1 MNFFY
6 VANSVISTQLEIYKG
21 SHSETEHSSSSTRPS
36 SRMSSVPTNSTT
48 SPDKTTHPSS
58 SSAHHQP
65 EPQNTIVPT
74 LLDDLLSDVPMDF
87 DFERLNPG
95 VNALLAPPSQ
105 VPPYL
110 VNDGPQHQHHM
121 APETPPI
128 FHALP
133 QPPIPLAI
141 FPGIVHPLTF
151 GTFDGLY
158 PLYPF
163 PYPNTVPMPFLASSG
178 AAVFDPGD
186 RAPLSSITNPSI
198 PMVSLAAPPMAPAPG
213 PSSSA
218 TQRNPEPERAPVSG
232 LQMDVLAAMPTVAA
246 GNANATATVTAG
258 SAGAATRSTAAGAT
272 FAGAGDTRAP
282 VSRCSCCHRVNPLIR
297 VDDTIEWVRPGVM
310 KMVVWFNWT
319 SNAEAEA
326 QESWEAREA

>member
-1 MNFFY
+1 M
-6 VANSVISTQLEIYKG
+6 ST
-21 SHSETEHSSSSTRPS
+21 
-36 SRMSSVPTNSTT
+36 VPTNSTT
-48 SPDKTTHPSS
+48 SPDKTTHS
-58 SSAHHQP
+58 SSASTHRQP
-65 EPQNTIVPT
+65 ELQNTIVPT

-95 VNALLAPPSQ
+95 VDALLAPPPQ
-105 VPPYL
+105 VPHL
-110 VNDGPQHQHHM
+110 VNGGPQHQHHM
-121 APETPPI
+121 APETPPTPI
-128 FHALP
+128 FHVLP

-141 FPGIVHPLTF
+141 LPAIVHPLTF
-151 GTFDGLY
+151 GTFDNLY
-158 PLYPF
+158 PSYPF
-163 PYPNTVPMPFLASSG
+163 PYPNTVPIPFLTSSS

-186 RAPLSSITNPSI
+186 RAPLSNTANPSI
-198 PMVSLAAPPMAPAPG
+198 PMASLAAQPMAPAPG

-218 TQRNPEPERAPVSG
+218 TQWNSGPERDPVSG
-232 LQMDVLAAMPTVAA
+232 LQMGVPAAMPTVAS

-258 SAGAATRSTAAGAT
+258 SAGAANSGTAAGAT
-272 FAGAGDTRAP
+272 AFAGGGDARAP

-326 QESWEAREA
+326 REESWEVQGV